1 MRQIKIDVL
10 LYLYFYSKLSCCP
23 LSLFLLLLLPD
34 AYSSVMLLCISKDT
48 KIADKLN
55 HFLFTLC
62 LIKCNTM
69 RTIYK
74 YEPIDFQA
82 NVFPNQDD
90 FGKKIAQ
97 TFLDRDILSVL
108 AIAPTQSGKT
118 GSMLA
123 IIQHMLSN
131 PILSMPLE
139 HVFVITGHSS
149 VEWLEQT
156 KERFPE
162 VLHSHI
168 YHRNTIDSFVEDI
181 KGIHSALVIIDEN
194 QIAMSEG
201 QTIHKAFKDAS
212 LDTLDSLYRHD
223 IKVVQFSATPLN
235 VHVFNNPHSR
245 ICYMIPPSSYVSIQ
259 RLLLQNRVKQYKDL
273 CGKHPKHHLVSWK
286 VKSTFVTPSPD
297 IANNISEIL
306 DFIYDEPKF
315 HIIRTPPSYLHDVVI
330 SNFIQTLG
338 NDFKYFSDID
348 IDDLGVFLSVPPR
361 VHSFIFIKERLR
373 CAKTIPKQHLG
384 VLYERVSGLIQ
395 DNVIVQGL
403 AGRLTGYHDNDTSVV
418 FTNILSIRRYLIDF
432 HSEFKNAKTNPR
444 AFVFIY

>member
-1 MRQIKIDVL
+1 M
-10 LYLYFYSKLSCCP
+10 
-23 LSLFLLLLLPD
+23 LPE
-34 AYSSVMLLCISKDT
+34 AYSSVMLLCMSIDSELGDNYFLY
-48 KIADKLN
+48 KLN
-55 HFLFTLC
+55 PFLFHFFLV
-62 LIKCNTM
+62 KCNSM
-69 RTIYK
+69 RTFYK
-74 YEPIDFQA
+74 YDTIDFQA

-90 FGKKIAQ
+90 FGKKIAM
-97 TFLDRDILSVL
+97 TFLDRNILSIL

-131 PILSMPLE
+131 PLLSMPLE
-139 HVFVITGHSS
+139 HVFIITGHSS
-149 VEWLEQT
+149 VEWIEQT

-162 VLHSHI
+162 ELHSHI
-168 YHRNTIDSFVEDI
+168 YHRNTIDSFVRDI

-194 QIAMSEG
+194 QIAISEG
-201 QTIHKAFKDAS
+201 QAIHNAFKDAS
-212 LDTLDSLYRHD
+212 LETVDSLYRND

-235 VHVFNNPHSR
+235 VQVFNNPHSR

-273 CGKHPKHHLVSWK
+273 CGKHPKHHLASWK
-286 VKSTFVTPSPD
+286 VRSTFVTPSHEV
-297 IANNISEIL
+297 ANNISEIL
-306 DFIYDEPKF
+306 DFIGQIPKF

-338 NDFKYFSDID
+338 DDFKYISDID
-348 IDDLGVFLSVPPR
+348 IDDLGLFIQEPPI

-384 VLYERVSGLIQ
+384 VLYERVSAVIQ

-403 AGRLTGYHDNDTSVV
+403 AGRLTGYHDNSDSVV

-432 HSEFKNAKTNPR
+432 HSQFQNAKSNPR